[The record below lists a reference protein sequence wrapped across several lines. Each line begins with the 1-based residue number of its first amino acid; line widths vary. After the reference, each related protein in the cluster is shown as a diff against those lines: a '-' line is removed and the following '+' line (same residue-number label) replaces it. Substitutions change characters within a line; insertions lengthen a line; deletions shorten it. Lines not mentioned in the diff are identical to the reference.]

1 MSDKQLDIAKYTRH
15 LKKFQEHSNSTV
27 VTKATE
33 ILNGLDQLI
42 AGATV
47 TGFINSVP
55 QSVVL
60 EEFSLECNSLNY
72 IRDRIIEL
80 FEDNK

>member
-15 LKKFQEHSNSTV
+15 LKKIQEHLNPV
-27 VTKATE
+27 VAVKATE
-33 ILNGLDQLI
+33 ILNGLVQLI
-42 AGATV
+42 LDNNV
-47 TGFINSVP
+47 TGFTISVT
-55 QSVVL
+55 QSIIL

-80 FEDNK
+80 FEGTV